1 MKKTEIN
8 FKVELDDQN
17 VPEKIWW
24 QATDGSPEYSETKT
38 VSINL
43 WDQEKQNTLRIDLWS
58 KDLRIDEMKKFYVD
72 ILGGMSQSVL
82 TATGDSIISNKLKIL
97 CDELVVHIEKE
108 LKEGKRST

>member
-24 QATDGSPEYSETKT
+24 KATDGSPEFTEAKS

-43 WDQEKQNTLRIDLWS
+43 WDQEKQNTLRIDLWA

-72 ILGGMSQSVL
+72 ILGCFALPSESY
-82 TATGDSIISNKLKIL
+82 IS
-97 CDELVVHIEKE
+97 
-108 LKEGKRST
+108 